1 MITVTVVYEDGL
13 KKQEKPYILDE
24 AEEFKTSFDKICAL
38 FDIAESR
45 TDKFS
50 LQFENPCTGTYY
62 FRDSTIPKNT
72 WTKEKLNIYLK
83 LKPELKSREYISILN
98 SDDKVGKGKIL
109 FHLKEALFDTN
120 FAEEFISMNGIATL
134 AKEVVRLKGNLQ
146 GYCLAALRSA
156 LVYVSAMNVI
166 SQSPSTVAEIYNLT
180 DTSQQNVQILKN
192 ALELMIVF
200 CSYLD
205 NGIKLVKRAAKDLA
219 SKCKQQPF
227 QNIMNILKSDDLMV
241 QVNCLTLL
249 NVMLSKVSEQKKRK
263 LLFTWKQADLEN
275 ALDYANRSE
284 FPAVKEQLM
293 IFQKISKIEIPR
305 SWFVC
310 EKVKQ
315 ELDKMT
321 SKYEQ
326 TQEKLFAYQRQQAM
340 IKVLKQEVQRCYET
354 INLFSFKFGFTDRI
368 CTSQRIDTS
377 ASFEYTSDKI
387 VDLSKFQRRSLEMS
401 EQYQMLLQTRRELV
415 KIFLNDPSFSDL
427 IPKPEQQKT
436 PEDDLFASDS
446 EDEKP
451 TDEAPPPTPEEVLKD
466 EEIMNLKS
474 KIEDLLNELNNERMK
489 NMTQNEQAK
498 KQLELLQSEINQAN
512 KLLREAAESNNKN
525 DKKLAEYKAPSFDD
539 SRLSSGKLAQQTGLN
554 NDDSSLKA
562 AIPPTM
568 THSNIPPPPPTSNS
582 LPVFAQQ
589 QSMIP
594 PPPPPSTIMD
604 GTSNNIPPPIIM
616 TSNNVPP
623 PPPPP
628 PSSSFGVV
636 PPPPPITTSST
647 PPSMMS
653 NVPPPP
659 PMTMSSNIPP
669 PIMTSM
675 NVPPP
680 PPPPLGMGG
689 IPPPPPGMGCIPP
702 PPPGMGGIPPPP
714 PGMNGVPPPPSSF
727 GVPPPPPSSF
737 GVVPPPPGMGGIPPP
752 PPGMNGVPP
761 PPPGMLSTG
770 IPLPPGGMMMP
781 PMMIHQISKP
791 SKPVINPTKKMKL
804 FTWEKHN
811 VNSPNAIWNN
821 IEEATIDAEEFEE
834 LFCKKERKIVP
845 KERREKEPT
854 ESMLLDSKLF
864 NNLSIMLKKLPKVSH
879 IEQAVLNLDSSILAY
894 EHIEL
899 LLGNIPEKDVL
910 NSFITASKTKDER
923 LYSEPEKYVLMITS
937 IPEYDTRIRCWMY
950 TLQFESGLVVVE
962 KPLQAF
968 EQSLQALK
976 TSEHFKVLLGIVLAV
991 GNYLNGGTKKG
1002 QADGFGLGV
1011 LPKLEETK
1019 DNVNGTLADFCVMK
1033 AMKKDE
1039 KFAELLEEFEIFGRS
1054 KEFSLEDIKNQVEGL
1069 VNNLNDFKRKI
1080 KTVQGKVEPDDIFL
1094 KKMSAFF
1101 KKAKTDSDNI
1111 EKKFES
1117 FKKEFTDL
1125 LRFFSYKESDIP
1137 KIDTK
1142 DFFGIIFNF
1151 VEMVRKSIEKIK
1163 KDQAKKQKQQLTK
1176 GQGAK
1181 ISSAVGGED
1190 AMAALV
1196 DKIKSDLKRQ

>member
-1 MITVTVVYEDGL
+1 MDESED
-13 KKQEKPYILDE
+13 
-24 AEEFKTSFDKICAL
+24 FKTAFDKICSL
-38 FDIAESR
+38 FEISESR
-45 TDKFS
+45 IDKFS
-50 LQFENPCTGTYY
+50 LQFDNPSTGTYY
-62 FRDSTIPKNT
+62 FRDSTIPKST
-72 WTKEKLNIYLK
+72 LTKEKLKVFLK

-109 FHLKEALFDTN
+109 FHLKEALHDTT
-120 FAEEFISMNGIATL
+120 FAEEFISMNGIAIL

-205 NGIKLVKRAAKDLA
+205 NGIKLVKRAAKDMA

-249 NVMLSKVSEQKKRK
+249 NVMLSKVSDQKKRK

-310 EKVKQ
+310 EKVKR

-321 SKYEQ
+321 CKYEQ

-377 ASFEYTSDKI
+377 ASLEYTPDKI
-387 VDLSKFQRRSLEMS
+387 VDLSKFQRKSLEMS
-401 EQYQMLLQTRRELV
+401 EQYQMLSRTRRELV
-415 KIFLNDPSFSDL
+415 KIFLNDPAFSDL
-427 IPKPEQQKT
+427 IPKPEQQKP

-451 TDEAPPPTPEEVLKD
+451 TDEAPPPTPEEALKD
-466 EEIMNLKS
+466 EEIMNLKA
-474 KIEDLLNELNNERMK
+474 KIEELLSELNNERMK
-489 NMTQNEQAK
+489 NMTQSEQAK
-498 KQLELLQSEINQAN
+498 KQLELMQSEINQAN
-512 KLLREAAESNNKN
+512 KLLREAAESNKKN
-525 DKKLAEYKAPSFDD
+525 DKKRAEDTVSPSVP
-539 SRLSSGKLAQQTGLN
+539 SESSGTSATQGN
-554 NDDSSLKA
+554 EVGDDSSKKVGSS
-562 AIPPTM
+562 IPQPPTA
-568 THSNIPPPPPTSNS
+568 SSS
-582 LPVFAQQ
+582 SV
-589 QSMIP
+589 P
-594 PPPPPSTIMD
+594 PPPPPSSFF
-604 GTSNNIPPPIIM
+604 GQQSLIPPPPPMM
-616 TSNNVPP
+616 TGDVPPPPPMMGNVPP
-623 PPPPP
+623 PPPP
-628 PSSSFGVV
+628 SFGVV
-636 PPPPPITTSST
+636 PPPPMMGSVPP
-647 PPSMMS
+647 PPSLSSAIPPPPMMTG

-659 PMTMSSNIPP
+659 
-669 PIMTSM
+669 
-675 NVPPP
+675 
-680 PPPPLGMGG
+680 
-689 IPPPPPGMGCIPP
+689 
-702 PPPGMGGIPPPP
+702 
-714 PGMNGVPPPPSSF
+714 
-727 GVPPPPPSSF
+727 SF
-737 GVVPPPPGMGGIPPP
+737 GVVPPPPMMGGVPPPSFGVPPPSMSSNIPP
-752 PPGMNGVPP
+752 PPGMGMVPPPPGMGGVP
-761 PPPGMLSTG
+761 PPPGMLNSG
-770 IPLPPGGMMMP
+770 VPLPPIGMMP
-781 PMMIHQISKP
+781 PMMNSLSKP
-791 SKPVINPTKKMKL
+791 SKPVIKPTKKMKL

-811 VNSPNAIWNN
+811 VNNPNSIWNK
-821 IEEATIDAEEFEE
+821 IEEATLDAEEFEE

-879 IEQAVLNLDSSILAY
+879 IEQGILSLDSNMLSY

-910 NSFITASKTKDER
+910 NNFKTACKTKDES

-937 IPEYDTRIRCWMY
+937 IPEYETRIRCWMY
-950 TLQFESGLVVVE
+950 TLQFESGLVIVE
-962 KPLQAF
+962 KPLQTF
-968 EQSLQALK
+968 EQSLEALK
-976 TSEHFKVLLGIVLAV
+976 KSQHFKVLLGIVLAV

-1002 QADGFGLGV
+1002 QADGFGLDV
-1011 LPKLEETK
+1011 LPKLDETK
-1019 DNVNGTLADFCVMK
+1019 DNVNGSLADYCVLK

-1039 KFAELLEEFEIFGRS
+1039 NFAEILEEFEIFGRS
-1054 KEFSLEDIKNQVEGL
+1054 KEFSLEDIKNQVESL
-1069 VNNLNDFKRKI
+1069 VNNLNDFKKKI

-1101 KKAKTDSDNI
+1101 KKAKTDCDNI

-1117 FKKEFTDL
+1117 FKKDFNDL
-1125 LRFFSYKESDIP
+1125 LKFFSYKESDIA

-1151 VEMVRKSIEKIK
+1151 VEMIRKSIDKIK
-1163 KDQAKKQKQQLTK
+1163 KEQAKKQKQQLTK

-1196 DKIKSDLKRQ
+1196 DKIKSDLKSKQ